1 MTGRTAEPLLA
12 GLLYLGTARVA
23 VVCINLISTSQLAH
37 ALGAE
42 NFGLNSFAISYVS
55 YFMMAAN
62 LGYEMFLAREIAHD
76 PTKMRRLVDSA
87 ISMRLLLAAA
97 SAAILVPSLWLLG
110 LSPLGR
116 IVVLIQGIN
125 LFSSAIG
132 LTCVYQG
139 LQRMRVVALRE
150 FMASLIYMGGI
161 LSFVHAP
168 RDLVTAGCIT
178 AGMAMMINGTILMQ
192 YSRDFR
198 IPRVRL
204 PDRSDFLLARQSMTF
219 FWPLLMVTITYNIH
233 IVLLGL
239 IRSEAETG
247 LFSAGWKLFNFSIM
261 LPNMIATVFL
271 PRIAGLTSKP
281 LDRARLTK
289 AYMQATIVSA
299 VPVTILGA
307 ALTPQIL
314 AFLFGPAFL
323 PALETVRLLLFNGLI
338 VAVNIVFG
346 IPLLAIGR
354 QKTFLHVVGLGAL
367 TGVVLNLALIPVWGM
382 EGAATATIADELVI
396 MIMFLFST
404 PEVSVTEIASFGTR
418 CLLSITPAAV
428 IAHFVSTLPFA
439 VGLPLV
445 GLVAGG
451 GVGILVY
458 LVALRILRIDIIY
471 VGAGLR
477 SLQ

>member
-1 MTGRTAEPLLA
+1 MTARAAEPLFA
-12 GLLYLGTARVA
+12 GLLYLGTARVV
-23 VVCINLISTSQLAH
+23 VVCMNLISTSRLAH

-62 LGYEMFLAREIAHD
+62 LGYEMFLAREIARD
-76 PTKMRRLVDSA
+76 QTKVQRLVDSA
-87 ISMRLLLAAA
+87 INMRLLLAAG

-116 IVVLIQGIN
+116 TVVLIQGIN

-139 LQRMRVVALRE
+139 LQRMRVVAFRE
-150 FMASLIYMGGI
+150 FMASLMYMIGI
-161 LSFVHAP
+161 LCFIHSPVDIVA
-168 RDLVTAGCIT
+168 AACIT
-178 AGMAMMINGTILMQ
+178 AGMAVLINSTILIQ

-198 IPRVRL
+198 MPRLSL
-204 PDRSDFLLARQSMTF
+204 PDRSDFLLARQSMTY

-239 IRSEAETG
+239 MRSEAETG

-261 LPNMIATVFL
+261 LPNMTATVFL
-271 PRIAGLTSKP
+271 PRIAGLTTKP
-281 LDRARLTK
+281 ADRARLTST
-289 AYMQATIVSA
+289 YLQATVVFS

-314 AFLFGPAFL
+314 TVLFGPAFL
-323 PALETVRLLLFNGLI
+323 PALETVRLLLLNGLV

-346 IPLLAIGR
+346 TPLLAIGR
-354 QKTFLHVVGLGAL
+354 QKTFLHVVALGAL
-367 TGVVLNLALIPVWGM
+367 TGVLLNLALIPVWGTA
-382 EGAATATIADELVI
+382 GAAMATITDELVI
-396 MIMFLFST
+396 LAMFIRST
-404 PEVSVTEIASFGTR
+404 PEASVTEMLDFGVR
-418 CLLSITPAAV
+418 CLIAVFPAAIV
-428 IAHFVSTLPFA
+428 AHLVPTLPFVA
-439 VGLPLV
+439 GSALA

-451 GVGILVY
+451 GVGVVVY
-458 LVALRILRIDIIY
+458 LVGLWVLRIDLMY

-477 SLQ
+477 RL